1 MANFKADSDVLI
13 SCGDNIV
20 TYCDEYLKLVN
31 DLFDSLSKL
40 NNVAWS
46 GPWADLYVSKL
57 RSERSSYIN
66 FGDYLKMY
74 GKVIKNTGVNVN
86 TIVSKWEDR

>member
-20 TYCDEYLKLVN
+20 AYCDEYLKLMN

-46 GPWADLYVSKL
+46 GPSADLYVSKL
-57 RSERSSYIN
+57 RSERSSYIS

-86 TIVSKWEDR
+86 TIVSKWEDK